1 MAWLVKYRGDWMK
14 KSNEEEARP
23 RANRSTT
30 WALLVGLAIVVA
42 AAPGVEADS
51 GGVPVF
57 TDGVASGD
65 VTATSAI
72 LWTRIDRDTNVKVE
86 VWGNPELKGMKAF
99 QQTVPHVSAAHDFT
113 VKIDATALSP
123 DTDYYYRF
131 KHDDTDG
138 ASFSEIGSFRTAPSP
153 DVAGDLRFTYT
164 ADADGT
170 RDAYAD
176 PFRNE
181 FEVLNAARL
190 EGGAFWVFD
199 GDTIYSD
206 SSFRSGGPATTL
218 AEYHATHRE
227 NRSYANL
234 RELLASTS
242 VYATMDDHEV
252 VNDYDADT
260 VDPARYAAG
269 RQAFLDYYPVRETG
283 LLHDATCAGDPL
295 YRKFRWGSE
304 VEVFLL
310 DERSCRSA
318 SAVATCQGDLAP
330 TLPTSVRTSYPFSLF
345 LPPTPPPGCLE
356 TLFDPAR
363 TLLGPVQREQ
373 LFADLA
379 ASTARWK
386 LIVSEEPVQ
395 QFHVLPYDRYEGY
408 AAERAQLLTF
418 ILQNGIDGV
427 QFLSTDIHATLLNQV
442 VIDRFTAPA
451 PVAVE
456 LVTGPI
462 AATSFAS
469 QVLGVVGE
477 SGLQAVNFLLSFD
490 GVDCR
495 NLNQNSYGLAEVSA
509 GAGTLDLA
517 SKDENGA
524 LVVDPTTSGQCT
536 ISQGP

>member
-1 MAWLVKYRGDWMK
+1 VR
-14 KSNEEEARP
+14 S
-23 RANRSTT
+23 RSTSWT
-30 WALLVGLAIVVA
+30 LLLGLAALVA
-42 AAPGVEADS
+42 VAPVARADS
-51 GGVPVF
+51 GGVPTF

-72 LWTRIDRDTNVKVE
+72 LWTRIDRETNVKVE
-86 VWGNPELKGMKAF
+86 VWDNPELKGMKAF
-99 QQTVPHVSAAHDFT
+99 QQTVPQASAAHDFT
-113 VKIDATALSP
+113 VKVDATGLSP
-123 DTDYYYRF
+123 GTFYYYRF

-138 ASFSEIGSFRTAPSP
+138 ASFSDIGTFRTAPSP
-153 DVAGDLRFTYT
+153 YIAADLRFTYT
-164 ADADGT
+164 GDADGT
-170 RDAYAD
+170 RDASGTPA
-176 PFRNE
+176 RHE
-181 FEVLNAARL
+181 FEALYAARY
-190 EGGAFWVFD
+190 EDGAFWVFD

-252 VNDYDADT
+252 VNDYDAET

-310 DERSCRSA
+310 DERSCRSG
-318 SAVATCQGDLAP
+318 SAAAICQGDLAP
-330 TLPTSVRTSYPFSLF
+330 TLPEAVRASYPFSLF
-345 LPPTPPPGCLE
+345 LTPTPPPGCLE
-356 TLFDPAR
+356 TLSNPAR
-363 TLLGPVQREQ
+363 TRLGPVQKAQ

-395 QFHVLPYDRYEGY
+395 QFHVAPYDRYEGY

-418 ILQNGIDGV
+418 IQQNGIHGV
-427 QFLSTDIHATLLNQV
+427 QFLSTDIHATMLNQV
-442 VIDRFTAPA
+442 AIDRFTSPA

-456 LVTGPI
+456 LVTGPDC
-462 AATSFAS
+462 
-469 QVLGVVGE
+469 GH
-477 SGLQAVNFLLSFD
+477 FL
-490 GVDCR
+490 
-495 NLNQNSYGLAEVSA
+495 
-509 GAGTLDLA
+509 
-517 SKDENGA
+517 
-524 LVVDPTTSGQCT
+524 
-536 ISQGP
+536 

>member
-1 MAWLVKYRGDWMK
+1 MMK
-14 KSNEEEARP
+14 NRENVRNRP
-23 RANRSTT
+23 LW
-30 WALLVGLAIVVA
+30 WALPFGLAVL
-42 AAPGVEADS
+42 AAPAARADS
-51 GGVPVF
+51 GGVPAF

-72 LWTRIDRDTNVKVE
+72 LWTRVDRDTNVKVE
-86 VWGNPELKGMKAF
+86 VWSNPALQGRKAF
-99 QQTVPHVSAAHDFT
+99 QLTVPRVSAAHDFT
-113 VKIDATALSP
+113 VKVDATGLLP
-123 DTDYYYRF
+123 GTDYYYRF
-131 KHDDTDG
+131 KHDDLDG

-153 DVAGDLRFTYT
+153 QTAADLRFTYT
-164 ADADGT
+164 GDADGT
-170 RDAYAD
+170 RDANGV
-176 PFRNE
+176 PSRNE
-181 FEVLNAARL
+181 FEVLRAARL

-206 SSFRSGGPATTL
+206 SSFRPGGPATTL

-227 NRSYANL
+227 NRGYANL

-283 LLHDATCAGDPL
+283 LLHDAACAGDPL
-295 YRKFRWGSE
+295 YRRFRWGSE
-304 VEVFLL
+304 AEVFLL

-318 SAVATCQGDLAP
+318 SAVAICQGDPAPALP
-330 TLPTSVRTSYPFSLF
+330 TLVRSSLPFSLF
-345 LPPTPPPGCLE
+345 LPPAPPPGCLAA
-356 TLFDPAR
+356 LFDPAR
-363 TLLGPVQREQ
+363 TLLGSVQKEQ
-373 LFADLA
+373 LLADLLT
-379 ASTARWK
+379 STAKWK
-386 LIVSEEPVQ
+386 LVVSEEPIQ

-408 AAERAQLLTF
+408 AAERAELLTF
-418 ILQNGIDGV
+418 ILQNEIKGV

-442 VIDRFTAPA
+442 AIDHFAAPA

-462 AATSFAS
+462 AATSFEQQA
-469 QVLGVVGE
+469 LDFAGPA
-477 SGLQAVNFLLSFD
+477 GLQIVNGLLSLD

-495 NLNQNSYGLAEVSA
+495 NLNRNSYGLAEVSV
-509 GAGTLDLA
+509 GAGTFKVS

-536 ISQGP
+536 LSQGP

>member
-1 MAWLVKYRGDWMK
+1 M
-14 KSNEEEARP
+14 SC
-23 RANRSTT
+23 
-30 WALLVGLAIVVA
+30 ALLLGLGVVA
-42 AAPGVEADS
+42 VQGSWADS
-51 GGVPVF
+51 GGVPDF

-86 VWGNPELKGMKAF
+86 VWNNPGLVGMKAF
-99 QQTVPHVSAAHDFT
+99 QQTVPHASAAHDFT
-113 VKIDATALSP
+113 IKVDATGLSP
-123 DTDYYYRF
+123 GTVYYYRF

-138 ASFSEIGSFRTAPSP
+138 ASFSDVGSFRTAPSP
-153 DVAGDLRFTYT
+153 YLAADLRFTFT
-164 ADADGT
+164 GDADGT
-170 RDAYAD
+170 RDAYGV

-206 SSFRSGGPATTL
+206 SPFRAGGPATTL
-218 AEYHATHRE
+218 PEYHATHRE
-227 NRSYANL
+227 NRSFANL

-252 VNDYDADT
+252 VNDYDANT

-269 RQAFLDYYPVRETG
+269 RQAFLDYYPVRESG

-310 DERSCRSA
+310 DERSCRSP
-318 SAVATCQGDLAP
+318 SAIAACQGDLAP
-330 TLPTSVRTSYPFSLF
+330 TLPTAVRTIYFSQF
-345 LPPTPPPGCLE
+345 LTPEPPPGCLA
-356 TLFDPAR
+356 TLFDPTR
-363 TLLGPVQREQ
+363 TLLGPVQKAQ
-373 LFADLA
+373 LFTDLA

-386 LIVSEEPVQ
+386 IIVSQEPVQ
-395 QFHVLPYDRYEGY
+395 QIHVVPYDRYEGY
-408 AAERAQLLTF
+408 AAERTELLTF
-418 ILQNGIDGV
+418 IQQNGIGGV

-442 VIDRFTAPA
+442 AIDRFIAPA
-451 PVAVE
+451 PIAVE

-462 AATSFAS
+462 AATSYEQ
-469 QVLGVVGE
+469 QVLAFAGPL
-477 SGLQAVNFLLSFD
+477 GLQVVNFLLSFD

-495 NLNQNSYGLAEVSA
+495 NLNQNAYGLAEVSV
-509 GAGTLDLA
+509 GAASLTLS

-536 ISQGP
+536 LSQGP